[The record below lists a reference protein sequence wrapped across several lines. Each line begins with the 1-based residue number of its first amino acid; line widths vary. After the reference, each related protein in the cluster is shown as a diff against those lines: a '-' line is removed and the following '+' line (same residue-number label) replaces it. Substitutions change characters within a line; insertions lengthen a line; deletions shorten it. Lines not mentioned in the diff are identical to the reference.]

1 MHYTGELSGCTRRK
15 SEGAKPFLHT
25 WSCGRYARCP
35 HMQFFLKS
43 SMLRAVLPDFAC
55 ARMGRQPMSDAS
67 VTGPLTAPRVPTSD
81 QTTRVGLFAGVSVHF
96 WKYMYLTPGFHVGQF
111 ADFPAGFTHSGQD
124 IPPSFTGPLTPQ
136 TRTTARFAIGITFK
150 GFNIPTG
157 SSKSSG
163 QVAGQSSTK

>member
-1 MHYTGELSGCTRRK
+1 
-15 SEGAKPFLHT
+15 
-25 WSCGRYARCP
+25 
-35 HMQFFLKS
+35 
-43 SMLRAVLPDFAC
+43 
-55 ARMGRQPMSDAS
+55 
-67 VTGPLTAPRVPTSD
+67 
-81 QTTRVGLFAGVSVHF
+81 
-96 WKYMYLTPGFHVGQF
+96 MYLTPGFHVGQF

-163 QVAGQSSTK
+163 QVAGQSSTKQAAKGELKVSLNFWEVKIYTLVGAAAISLH